1 MSFLNIETLINKHY
15 DNLNE
20 NDQHIAK
27 YVLAHETECKRLS
40 IVQLAE
46 VTLTSKSS
54 ILRFTQKL
62 GFSGYSEFKYALK
75 QQQKSQ
81 QVQTSFVAMQQED
94 LLQTAKFFNQ
104 QNVTPVLQTFDQAET
119 IYCYGTGWGQRD
131 VLQNFIRSVIPL
143 QRFPVHLQSQK
154 ELNIVLNGSITEN
167 DLIIIL
173 SLSGENK
180 PQENI
185 LNLMKLKN
193 VPILSITN
201 MSRNRLA
208 SKATYNLYYQSTE
221 IGESTDEIFSMMPLF
236 QIMDLFYRAYVDYK
250 QINLNQL

>member
-1 MSFLNIETLINKHY
+1 MNIETLINEHY
-15 DNLNE
+15 DHLNE

-27 YVLAHETECKRLS
+27 YIINHEEECKYLS
-40 IVQLAE
+40 IIQLAE

-75 QQQKSQ
+75 QQKLQ
-81 QVQTSFVAMQQED
+81 QQEQQSFVAMQQED
-94 LLQTAKFFNQ
+94 LLQTAKIFSQ
-104 QNVTPVLQTFDQAET
+104 QNVTPVLEAFDRADS

-131 VLQNFIRSVIPL
+131 VLKNFMRSVIPL
-143 QRFPVHLQSQK
+143 QRFPIHLQSQK
-154 ELNIVLNGSITEN
+154 ELSIVLDGSITEK
-167 DLIIIL
+167 DLMIVL

-180 PQENI
+180 PREDI
-185 LNLMKLKN
+185 LNRMRLKN
-193 VPILSITN
+193 IPILSITN

-221 IGESTDEIFSMMPLF
+221 IGEDTHEIFSMMPLF
-236 QIMDLFYRAYVDYK
+236 QVMDLFYRAYVDYK
-250 QINLNQL
+250 QIDLEQL

>member
-1 MSFLNIETLINKHY
+1 MSIEALINEYY
-15 DNLNE
+15 DHLNE
-20 NDQHIAK
+20 NDQHISQ
-27 YVLAHETECKRLS
+27 YIINHEEECKRLS
-40 IVQLAE
+40 ITQLAE
-46 VTLTSKSS
+46 ATLTSKSS

-75 QQQKSQ
+75 QQNTYHTEES
-81 QVQTSFVAMQQED
+81 SFVAMQQED
-94 LLQTAKFFNQ
+94 LLQTAKLFNQ
-104 QNVTPVLQTFDQAET
+104 QNITPALQAFDQAQS

-131 VLQNFIRSVIPL
+131 VLQNFMRSVIPL
-143 QRFPVHLQSQK
+143 QRFPIHLQSQK
-154 ELNIVLNGSITEN
+154 ELSLVLNGSITKK
-167 DLIIIL
+167 DLMIIL

-180 PQENI
+180 PQESI
-185 LNLMKLKN
+185 LNQMKLKN
-193 VPILSITN
+193 IPILSITN

-250 QINLNQL
+250 QIDLDKL

>member
-1 MSFLNIETLINKHY
+1 LSIEALINEYY
-15 DNLNE
+15 DHLNE
-20 NDQHIAK
+20 NDQHISQ
-27 YVLAHETECKRLS
+27 YIINHEEECKRLS
-40 IVQLAE
+40 ITQLAE
-46 VTLTSKSS
+46 ATLTSKSS

-75 QQQKSQ
+75 QQNTYHTEES
-81 QVQTSFVAMQQED
+81 SFVAMQQED
-94 LLQTAKFFNQ
+94 LLQTAKLFNQ
-104 QNVTPVLQTFDQAET
+104 QNITPALQAFDQAQS

-131 VLQNFIRSVIPL
+131 VLQNFMRSVIPL
-143 QRFPVHLQSQK
+143 QRFPIHLQSQK
-154 ELNIVLNGSITEN
+154 ELSLVLNGSITEK
-167 DLIIIL
+167 DLMIIL

-180 PQENI
+180 PQESI
-185 LNLMKLKN
+185 LNQMKLKKI
-193 VPILSITN
+193 PLLSITN

-250 QINLNQL
+250 QIDLDKL

>member
-1 MSFLNIETLINKHY
+1 MSIEALINEYY
-15 DNLNE
+15 DHLNE
-20 NDQHIAK
+20 NDQHISQ
-27 YVLAHETECKRLS
+27 YIINHEEECKRLS
-40 IVQLAE
+40 ITQLAE
-46 VTLTSKSS
+46 ATLTSKSS

-75 QQQKSQ
+75 QQNTYHTEES
-81 QVQTSFVAMQQED
+81 SFVAMQQED
-94 LLQTAKFFNQ
+94 LLQTAKLFNQ
-104 QNVTPVLQTFDQAET
+104 QNITPALQAFDQAQS

-131 VLQNFIRSVIPL
+131 VLQNFMRSVIPL
-143 QRFPVHLQSQK
+143 QRFPIHLQSQK
-154 ELNIVLNGSITEN
+154 ELSLVLNGSITEK
-167 DLIIIL
+167 DLMIIL

-180 PQENI
+180 PQESI
-185 LNLMKLKN
+185 LNQMKLKKI
-193 VPILSITN
+193 PLLSITN

-250 QINLNQL
+250 QIDLDKL

>member
-27 YVLAHETECKRLS
+27 YVLGHETECKSLS

-75 QQQKSQ
+75 QQKASKQL
-81 QVQTSFVAMQQED
+81 QTSFVAMQQED

-104 QNVTPVLQTFDQAET
+104 QNVTSVLQAFDQAET

-131 VLQNFIRSVIPL
+131 VLQNFIRSIIPL

-154 ELNIVLNGSITEN
+154 ELSIVLNGSITEN

-185 LNLMKLKN
+185 LNQMKIKN
-193 VPILSITN
+193 IPILSITN

-221 IGESTDEIFSMMPLF
+221 IGESTDETFSMMPLF

>member
-1 MSFLNIETLINKHY
+1 MSIETLINEHY
-15 DNLNE
+15 DHLNE
-20 NDQHIAK
+20 NDQHISQ
-27 YVLAHETECKRLS
+27 YIMNHVEECKRLS
-40 IVQLAE
+40 ITQLAE
-46 VTLTSKSS
+46 ATLTSKSS

-75 QQQKSQ
+75 QQNTYRKEQN
-81 QVQTSFVAMQQED
+81 SFVAMQQDD
-94 LLQTAKFFNQ
+94 LLQTAKIFSQ
-104 QNVTPVLQTFDQAET
+104 QNVKPALQAFDQANA

-131 VLQNFIRSVIPL
+131 VLQNFMRSVIPL
-143 QRFPVHLQSQK
+143 QRFPIHLQSQK
-154 ELNIVLNGSITEN
+154 ELSIVLDGSITEK
-167 DLIIIL
+167 DLMIIL

-180 PQENI
+180 PRESI
-185 LNLMKLKN
+185 LNRMKLKN
-193 VPILSITN
+193 IPMLSITN

-250 QINLNQL
+250 QIDLDQLQ

>member
-1 MSFLNIETLINKHY
+1 MNIETLINEHY
-15 DNLNE
+15 DHLNQ

-27 YVLAHETECKRLS
+27 YIMNHLEECKKRS
-40 IVQLAE
+40 ITQLAE
-46 VTLTSKSS
+46 ATLTSKSS

-75 QQQKSQ
+75 QQKAWHKEQK
-81 QVQTSFVAMQQED
+81 SFVAMQQED
-94 LLQTAKFFNQ
+94 LLQTAKIFSQ
-104 QNVTPVLQTFDQAET
+104 QNVTLVLQAFDQAET
-119 IYCYGTGWGQRD
+119 IYCYGTGWGQRE
-131 VLQNFIRSVIPL
+131 VLQNFMRSVIPL
-143 QRFPVHLQSQK
+143 HRFPIHLQSQK
-154 ELNIVLNGSITEN
+154 ELSIALNGSITEK
-167 DLIIIL
+167 DLMIIL

-185 LNLMKLKN
+185 LNQMKIKN
-193 VPILSITN
+193 IPILSITN
-201 MSRNRLA
+201 MSMNRLA

-250 QINLNQL
+250 QIDLNQL